1 MDIVTFAIVV
11 VLSIS
16 VWIHNEKI
24 DTIGKRIDKIEQSDS
39 LKNENTKLH

>member
-1 MDIVTFAIVV
+1 MDIVTFAIVI
-11 VLSIS
+11 VLSVS

>member
-1 MDIVTFAIVV
+1 MDIVTFVFVV

-16 VWIHNEKI
+16 VWSHKQKIEKHEQ
-24 DTIGKRIDKIEQSDS
+24 RIDKIEQSDS

>member
-24 DTIGKRIDKIEQSDS
+24 DTIEKRIDKIEHSDS
-39 LKNENTKLH
+39 LKYENTKLH